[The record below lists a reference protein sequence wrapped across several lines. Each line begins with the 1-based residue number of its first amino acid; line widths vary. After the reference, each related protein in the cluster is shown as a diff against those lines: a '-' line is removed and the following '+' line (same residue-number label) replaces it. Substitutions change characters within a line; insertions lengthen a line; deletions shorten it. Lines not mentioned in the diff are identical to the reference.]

1 MNEPDFEQQLRAIQ
15 PCAPRRVVEERI
27 AAELAPIPTTATI
40 PPRRE
45 RSWFACILPA
55 LGWSGAGAAIALI
68 AMSALDRDQRAVP
81 AVNGESSVP
90 SVAIT
95 TPAEMELEHELL
107 DVADGGIVE
116 ESDDGLARV
125 VRYESLERRRWV
137 DADGAITVVEVPRE
151 DLVLVPVS
159 FQ

>member
-15 PCAPRRVVEERI
+15 PCGPRRVVEERI
-27 AAELAPIPTTATI
+27 AAQLTPIPTAATI

-45 RSWFACILPA
+45 RSWFACTLPA
-55 LGWSGAGAAIALI
+55 FGWSGAGAAIALI
-68 AMSALDRDQRAVP
+68 AMSALDRDHPRDP
-81 AVNGESSVP
+81 AINGESSAP
-90 SVAIT
+90 SLAVSTA
-95 TPAEMELEHELL
+95 AEMELEQELL

-116 ESDDGLARV
+116 QSEDGLARV